1 MKKAEAG
8 PAQPARVLDPVSGAA
23 HLEVEPVPTPG
34 SGLPSP
40 SSFHAGGATMKISR
54 ILGEKGHD
62 VHTIS
67 PDRTVL
73 EAMNVLVERD
83 IGSLVVVEGDGL
95 RGIITERDVL
105 RLGADGPE
113 RLSSVTV
120 EEAMT
125 SELVTCAPG
134 DDVDAVMETMTR
146 RRIRHLPVVEE
157 GELRGLVSIGD
168 AVKATLE
175 RVAEENRHLKEYIHG
190 GR

>member
-1 MKKAEAG
+1 
-8 PAQPARVLDPVSGAA
+8 
-23 HLEVEPVPTPG
+23 
-34 SGLPSP
+34 
-40 SSFHAGGATMKISR
+40 MKISR

-62 VHTIS
+62 VHTIP

-73 EAMNVLVERD
+73 EAMDVLVERD
-83 IGSLVVVEGDGL
+83 IGSLVVVDGDDL
-95 RGIITERDVL
+95 RGIITERDIL

-125 SELVTCAPG
+125 SELVTCAPD

-146 RRIRHLPVVEE
+146 RRIRHLPVVEDD
-157 GELRGLVSIGD
+157 ELRGLVSIGD

-175 RVAEENRHLKEYIHG
+175 RVAEENRHLKEYIHR